1 MSIQL
6 SDLNFSWQSDGFHLS
21 ISDFKVNSAEAVFIQ
36 GASGSGKSTLLGLL
50 SGINQA
56 QSGSL
61 KILDQDLVSMSAVLR
76 DRFRADHI
84 GYIFQQFNLIHY
96 LSVLENVLM
105 GVNFSPRRKKR
116 LGKNIQGEAIRLLEG
131 LGMSEFIHKPVSELS
146 IGQQQR
152 VAAARALLGSPE
164 ILICDEPSSALDKV
178 NRDKFIELIKSE
190 AHQNKTTLIFVSHDK
205 DLAKHFDRTIKLS
218 EVCE

>member
-1 MSIQL
+1 MSVQISNL
-6 SDLNFSWQSDGFHLS
+6 SFYWKNEGFKLKIKELKIDS
-21 ISDFKVNSAEAVFIQ
+21 GEAVFIQ

-50 SGINQA
+50 SGINVAQA
-56 QSGSL
+56 GSL
-61 KILDQDLVSMSAVLR
+61 KILDQDLSNMSSVQR

-105 GVNFSPRRKKR
+105 GVHFSPRRKEKIA
-116 LGKNIQGEAIRLLEG
+116 KHNKVEATRLLEG
-131 LGMSEFIHKPVSELS
+131 LGMSAFIHKTVNELS

-164 ILICDEPSSALDKV
+164 ILICDEPSSALDKT
-178 NRDKFIELIKSE
+178 NRDKFIGLIKAE
-190 AHQNKTTLIFVSHDK
+190 AKKNETTLIFVSHDE
-205 DLAKHFDRTIKLS
+205 DLAKYFDRTIKLNEIS
-218 EVCE
+218 G